1 MRVILGKGRI
11 NLRETTTR
19 VASQTAR
26 AKQHNE
32 SSYKSSKI
40 LTRSIQP
47 LQDVLDLQSSN
58 ENILHSISS
67 CLPFGLTTSP
77 RISSSGD
84 KDSGLSKRPV
94 DNGFIKRTG
103 SRPCFDYRKIASRT
117 MELSEG
123 MSEGETTQNSPVR
136 KLASL
141 IGKIVA
147 TANSDF
153 PARLHSRALLRNR
166 KRSLK
171 LKG

>member
-77 RISSSGD
+77 RISSSED

-117 MELSEG
+117 MGS
-123 MSEGETTQNSPVR
+123 
-136 KLASL
+136 
-141 IGKIVA
+141 
-147 TANSDF
+147 
-153 PARLHSRALLRNR
+153 
-166 KRSLK
+166 
-171 LKG
+171 

>member
-11 NLRETTTR
+11 NLREMTTR

-47 LQDVLDLQSSN
+47 LQDVLDLVN
-58 ENILHSISS
+58 
-67 CLPFGLTTSP
+67 LTTSP
-77 RISSSGD
+77 RISSSED

-117 MELSEG
+117 MGS
-123 MSEGETTQNSPVR
+123 
-136 KLASL
+136 
-141 IGKIVA
+141 
-147 TANSDF
+147 
-153 PARLHSRALLRNR
+153 
-166 KRSLK
+166 
-171 LKG
+171 

>member
-1 MRVILGKGRI
+1 MTTTIKEEMRVILGKGRI

-32 SSYKSSKI
+32 RSYKSSKI
-40 LTRSIQP
+40 QTRSIQP

-84 KDSGLSKRPV
+84 KDSGLSNDLLIMASSKEQAQDHASIIVKLLVEPWVHSKRKQILS
-94 DNGFIKRTG
+94 NSYIELRTG
-103 SRPCFDYRKIASRT
+103 QP
-117 MELSEG
+117 
-123 MSEGETTQNSPVR
+123 NSGN
-136 KLASL
+136 L
-141 IGKIVA
+141 
-147 TANSDF
+147 T
-153 PARLHSRALLRNR
+153 
-166 KRSLK
+166 
-171 LKG
+171 

>member
-77 RISSSGD
+77 RISSSED

-117 MELSEG
+117 MATGSSPGKSLRAI
-123 MSEGETTQNSPVR
+123 SPVM
-136 KLASL
+136 
-141 IGKIVA
+141 IM
-147 TANSDF
+147 DF
-153 PARLHSRALLRNR
+153 LVRTC
-166 KRSLK
+166 RSHPDI
-171 LKG
+171 